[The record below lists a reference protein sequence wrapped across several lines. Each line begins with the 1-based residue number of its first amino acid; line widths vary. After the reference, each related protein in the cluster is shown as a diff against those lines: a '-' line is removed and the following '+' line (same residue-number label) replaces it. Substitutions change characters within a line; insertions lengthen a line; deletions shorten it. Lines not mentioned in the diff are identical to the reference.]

1 MPIILIVAG
10 TLSPSN
16 GVDAGSNKSPWEL
29 IFTAFVMM
37 LLGIIAY
44 LIFKNAKFR
53 DLHKKKMDMQH
64 TNKTNT
70 TQATVSLK

>member
-1 MPIILIVAG
+1 
-10 TLSPSN
+10 
-16 GVDAGSNKSPWEL
+16 
-29 IFTAFVMM
+29 MM